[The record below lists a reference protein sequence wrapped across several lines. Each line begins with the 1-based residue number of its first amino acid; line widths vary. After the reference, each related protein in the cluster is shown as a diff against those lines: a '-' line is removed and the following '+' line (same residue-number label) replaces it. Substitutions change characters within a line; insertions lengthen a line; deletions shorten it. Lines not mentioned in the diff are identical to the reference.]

1 MLVKTLLLMV
11 ARPCHE
17 INNVRGGPERSQSA
31 AAGNSAMGCK
41 LVLRKTLSLS
51 LPYRIASHFIT
62 NESSQKSYRRK
73 EHSF

>member
-17 INNVRGGPERSQSA
+17 INNVRGGPNQRQSA
-31 AAGNSAMGCK
+31 AGDSAMGCR

-62 NESSQKSYRRK
+62 YESSQKSYGRK